1 MPKDLT
7 LSGTHQS
14 MRQAGHRLLPPRYR
28 SFRLTSPTRASQR
41 MLELTMV
48 FLAVVSVTV
57 ALNGPTAQAARPA
70 TSSPSV
76 AEGPSFIPGDYVT
89 FHCANGEV
97 TLNGTSGYCYNQT
110 SATDILHT
118 GSWTM
123 RAIPLP
129 HFHPWNW
136 TTAGAACLDTKPSCD
151 NSTVDNP
158 VGFWVYCASGA
169 RCTGS
174 VTAFFANFS
183 TSHNW
188 AGYELTAS
196 NMSITKVTG
205 SWIQPYVDCT
215 TDRSGQAAFWAG
227 IDGFYGTGTV
237 EQGGSAVYCRYV
249 NPGWIA
255 VYYAWYEFYPAG
267 QQPISSIVVNANDT
281 VSVTIA
287 YSGNNSSVSVTVS
300 DGTHSYTAWNN
311 TGNDTLS
318 TAECIAER
326 PYQDGLT
333 PLAKFSTAEFG

>member
-1 MPKDLT
+1 
-7 LSGTHQS
+7 
-14 MRQAGHRLLPPRYR
+14 
-28 SFRLTSPTRASQR
+28 
-41 MLELTMV
+41 
-48 FLAVVSVTV
+48 
-57 ALNGPTAQAARPA
+57 
-70 TSSPSV
+70 
-76 AEGPSFIPGDYVT
+76 
-89 FHCANGEV
+89 
-97 TLNGTSGYCYNQT
+97 
-110 SATDILHT
+110 
-118 GSWTM
+118 
-123 RAIPLP
+123 
-129 HFHPWNW
+129 
-136 TTAGAACLDTKPSCD
+136 
-151 NSTVDNP
+151 
-158 VGFWVYCASGA
+158 
-169 RCTGS
+169 
-174 VTAFFANFS
+174 
-183 TSHNW
+183 
-188 AGYELTAS
+188 
-196 NMSITKVTG
+196 MSITKVTG

-333 PLAKFSTAEFG
+333 PLAKFSTAEFGKDYTSTMGCNATVAGTTGTLGSFSKTIPISMEGFGGTMLATPSRLSSDGSSFRVTWFAAQ